1 MGRAGGD
8 ACRHR
13 PPIGKSVNGMV
24 RTPAPLTAHTTYLE
38 MTTRPKASLPVPLN
52 LQTALIRTPGLPLPC
67 YRYPYRQVGT
77 RWHWYERLRL
87 SDEELA
93 PAIHDP
99 RVSVTFR
106 SVHGARAGFAYLS
119 TNNGRPA

>member
-38 MTTRPKASLPVPLN
+38 MTTPPKASLPVPLN
-52 LQTALIRTPGLPLPC
+52 LQTALIRAPGLPLHC
-67 YRYPYRQVGT
+67 YRYLYRQVGK
-77 RWHWYERLRL
+77 RWHWYARLRL

-93 PAIHDP
+93 AAIHDT
-99 RVSVTFR
+99 RVSVT
-106 SVHGARAGFAYLS
+106 VLYVNGAPTGFFELLQ
-119 TNNGRPA
+119 